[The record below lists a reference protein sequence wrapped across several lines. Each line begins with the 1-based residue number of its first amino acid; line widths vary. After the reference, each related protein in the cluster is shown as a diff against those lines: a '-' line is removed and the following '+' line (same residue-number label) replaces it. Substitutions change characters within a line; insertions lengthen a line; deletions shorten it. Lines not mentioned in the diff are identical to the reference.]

1 MKWHGDCKD
10 GWVPTYYRQD
20 VDDTHDE
27 GNSSDEEE
35 GFEFVLEGSESITS
49 LGELM
54 VPICR
59 GSSRSINLCY
69 LFYVYNCVK

>member
-1 MKWHGDCKD
+1 MAWRLQGYKKRNGDIFC
-10 GWVPTYYRQD
+10 WVPTYYRQD

-54 VPICR
+54 VPQLQ
-59 GSSRSINLCY
+59 G
-69 LFYVYNCVK
+69 

>member
-27 GNSSDEEE
+27 GNSS
-35 GFEFVLEGSESITS
+35 SIAS

-54 VPICR
+54 VPQLQ
-59 GSSRSINLCY
+59 G
-69 LFYVYNCVK
+69 